1 MQIMANNL
9 IETLIT
15 KVNAFLTKLYPSWL
29 EGKVPVDKFMHFACG
44 FIIAAV
50 LTPFIGAYSI
60 LVVAVI
66 AALKEI
72 YDARHPDKHTADFM
86 DWVATVLGGVVG
98 FVVVALVG

>member
-1 MQIMANNL
+1 MENL
-9 IETLIT
+9 IA
-15 KVNAFLTKLYPSWL
+15 KVNAFLSQFCIVC
-29 EGKVPVDKFMHFACG
+29 KVPCDKQMHMLSG

-66 AALKEI
+66 ALLKEI
-72 YDARHPDKHTADFM
+72 YDALHPDKHTADFW

-98 FVVVALVG
+98 FVVVALV

>member
-1 MQIMANNL
+1 MENL
-9 IETLIT
+9 IA
-15 KVNAFLTKLYPSWL
+15 KVNAFLSQFCIAC
-29 EGKVPVDKFMHFACG
+29 KVPCDKQMHFLSG

-72 YDARHPDKHTADFM
+72 YDARHPDKHTADFW

-98 FVVVALVG
+98 FVVVALIG

>member
-1 MQIMANNL
+1 MEAL
-9 IETLIT
+9 IA
-15 KVNAFLTKLYPSWL
+15 KVNAFLAKLYIPC
-29 EGKVPVDKFMHFACG
+29 KVPADKQMHFIG
-44 FIIAAV
+44 GLVIAAL

-86 DWVATVLGGVVG
+86 DWVATVLGGVLG
-98 FVVVALVG
+98 MLIITLL

>member
-1 MQIMANNL
+1 MEAL
-9 IETLIT
+9 IA
-15 KVNAFLTKLYPSWL
+15 KVNAFLSQFCIVC
-29 EGKVPVDKFMHFACG
+29 KVPCDKQMHFLSG

-72 YDARHPDKHTADFM
+72 YDARHPDKHTADFW

-98 FVVVALVG
+98 FVVVALLG

>member
-1 MQIMANNL
+1 MEKIIA
-9 IETLIT
+9 
-15 KVNAFLTKLYPSWL
+15 KVNAFLSQFCIAC
-29 EGKVPVDKFMHFACG
+29 KVPCDKQMHMLSG

-72 YDARHPDKHTADFM
+72 YDARHPDKHTADFW
-86 DWVATVLGGVVG
+86 DWAATVLGGVVG
-98 FVVVALVG
+98 FVIVALF